1 MPKDMRN
8 RPAVPAELEAELEQ
22 RDEQSWEAA
31 KQGDFRTSLEI
42 LESQWSLLPAPP
54 EQWDYWP
61 DTLSRTG
68 VETCRDGR
76 LFAEADVWL
85 ERMRSV
91 FSQGAQDPGIQLLE
105 AQLAF
110 ERGDADAVAKL
121 QAILQS
127 YSATLFGGDDPK
139 YLESARTGQR
149 VDQTSAQGVSAG
161 APEERQGWQD
171 QVEELAGEGSDLLDQ
186 DWQKALTVWQKALA
200 LVPEPKTDHE
210 EGGWLLASI
219 GDAYHSGEEWAEAE
233 KALQESMKAP
243 GGTGNGYAWLRLG
256 QAQFEQGNI
265 EPAVQSLLSAYMLE
279 GHEIFADE
287 DPKYFAAL
295 TERNLIKD

>member
-8 RPAVPAELEAELEQ
+8 RPAVPAELDQDLERRSEAYVPAM
-22 RDEQSWEAA
+22 EA
-31 KQGDFRTSLEI
+31 GDHRGALAM
-42 LESQWSLLPAPP
+42 LESLWQMLPAPP
-54 EQWDYWP
+54 EQWDFWP

-76 LFAEADVWL
+76 LFDEADVWL

-91 FSQGAQDPGIQLLE
+91 FSQGAQDPVIQLLE

-110 ERGDADAVAKL
+110 ERGDADAVAQL
-121 QAILQS
+121 QAILQT

-139 YLESARTGQR
+139 YLESARTGRR
-149 VDQTSAQGVSAG
+149 VEETSAKGVPDG
-161 APEERQGWQD
+161 PPEERQGWQD
-171 QVEELAGEGSDLLDQ
+171 QVEELAGEGSDLLDV
-186 DWQKALTVWQKALA
+186 DWTEALKAWQKALA

-233 KALQESMKAP
+233 QALQESMKAP

-256 QAQFEQGNI
+256 QAQFEQGNT

-279 GHEIFADE
+279 GQEIFADE